1 MGICL
6 LNTTDVPNP
15 VATVEGCVY
24 ERSRME
30 EWIRRKRQQRAEAQ
44 AVLHQN
50 KVRESLYLRLA
61 AEVLPSAALCHQ
73 IVLRLLVQ
81 KLRCGHDDKFA
92 RRILG
97 THLLLVCDHSNSRD
111 GVWRAA

>member
-1 MGICL
+1 MICSKKYDIIANIKNEVL
-6 LNTTDVPNP
+6 HLD
-15 VATVEGCVY
+15 
-24 ERSRME
+24 
-30 EWIRRKRQQRAEAQ
+30 EAQ

-50 KVRESLYLRLA
+50 KARESLYLRLA
-61 AEVLPSAALCHQ
+61 AEVLPSAELCHQ

-81 KLRCGHDDKFA
+81 KFRCGHDDKFA

>member
-1 MGICL
+1 MTCSKKYDIIANIKNEVL
-6 LNTTDVPNP
+6 HLD
-15 VATVEGCVY
+15 
-24 ERSRME
+24 
-30 EWIRRKRQQRAEAQ
+30 EAQ

-81 KLRCGHDDKFA
+81 KFRCGHDDKFA